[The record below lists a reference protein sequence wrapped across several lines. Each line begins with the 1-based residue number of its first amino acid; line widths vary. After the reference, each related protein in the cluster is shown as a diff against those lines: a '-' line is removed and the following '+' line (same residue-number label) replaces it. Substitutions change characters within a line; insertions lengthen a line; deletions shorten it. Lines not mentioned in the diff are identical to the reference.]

1 MGMILAHHIPPQRP
15 AEAPASDPCSY
26 TVKFDGP
33 TIDNFSAPGGSRR
46 DVVFRPDG
54 LRAWTHWTITF
65 GGFDTHQYDLP
76 APWDFANPRINS
88 GNILRTTGLNRSMTW
103 HDNGNK
109 LTFLR
114 RWFSSFRRIDT
125 WDQSAT
131 PYDISAGLGPVFA
144 SLTAITGPGEY
155 MVRFSLDGFKM
166 FVDISAATMQ
176 RYNLAIAHDISSS
189 TGVDQIFNY
198 GAAGIGSSNTWG
210 FSADHTRI
218 YFVTGSGGNLIASF
232 DLTAPDDISAPFNFV
247 TGVSTNLP
255 TNLGVARG
263 LTIRGDTGDIILLAD
278 QNNQRIRCWTGGVAP
293 TTDPVFNDVVLLLDF
308 AGPDGGTNITDL
320 SPSGHTETFHGNA
333 EIDTAV
339 RSKGNNTLKLDGA
352 GDLIDYPQSSDF
364 DFPGDFTVEC
374 DIRFNAPAVG
384 TSGFISSY
392 DVPTTNGGWWLQWAA
407 TGDLRFGQAD
417 VPGALISRTFVPVAN
432 TLYSIAV
439 TRAGT
444 DLRMFIDGVQQGIAE
459 TDSTNLS
466 GSTVGVS
473 IGALQPPA
481 VQDFDGY
488 IGSVRLTKGV
498 ARYTAGYT
506 PPGCG
511 FPSVPAPPSPVVA
524 SGAPSITK
532 PTSAGV
538 AVVTSTP
545 AIEAGAPLIG
555 SGGSPTTIPAS
566 PTETAGD
573 RIFVYGSNEVP
584 TVDGT
589 WTQLAT
595 APTSFYVFTK
605 VAAGD
610 VTDLAQSQ
618 GSGVGHAVFIKF
630 TMKDTAGVGSW
641 DFDAQSTLRNTF
653 RTAFDCNSLS
663 FGLGSGPSCAFFAGL
678 RIGSGVQPGTV
689 GDFSDANFNAPPTG
703 GTILKVKTSQVGAP
717 FNTYWSAISFFC
729 EPTKILYATGKFWS
743 GANSPTSHL
752 TQTRGFR
759 YDHD

>member
-1 MGMILAHHIPPQRP
+1 MGMILGHHLPLKLI
-15 AEAPASDPCSY
+15 APAADSCSY

-33 TIDNFSAPGGSRR
+33 TIDNFSSPGGFRY
-46 DVVFRPDG
+46 DVRIRPDG
-54 LRAWTHWTITF
+54 LRVWTHWTISF

-88 GNILRTTGLNRSMTW
+88 GNILRTGSLNRSMEW
-103 HDNGNK
+103 HDSGNK

-125 WDQSAT
+125 YDQSAT

-144 SLTAITGPGEY
+144 SLTAITGPGEFL
-155 MVRFSLDGFKM
+155 VRFSLDGFKM
-166 FVDISAATMQ
+166 FTDISAATMQ

-189 TGVDQIFNY
+189 TGVDQIWNY
-198 GAAGIGSSNTWG
+198 GAAGIGSTNTWE
-210 FSADHTRI
+210 FSADHTRV
-218 YFVTGSGGNLIASF
+218 YFVTQTGDLLASF

-255 TNLGVARG
+255 SNLGIARG
-263 LTIRGDTGDIILLAD
+263 MNIRPDTGDIILLAD
-278 QNNQRIRCWTGGVAP
+278 QNNQRIRCWAGGVAP
-293 TTDPVFNDVVLLLDF
+293 TTDPILSSVVLLLDF

-320 SPSGHTETFHGNA
+320 SPSGHTETFHGDA
-333 EIDTAV
+333 KIDTLV
-339 RSKGNNTLKLDGA
+339 RSKGNNTLQLDGV
-352 GDLIDYPQSSDF
+352 GDYVDYPQSSDF

-384 TSGFISSY
+384 TSGFLSTY
-392 DVPTTNGGWWLQWAA
+392 DVPTTNGGWWLQWSA
-407 TGDLRFGQAD
+407 GNLLRFGQAD
-417 VPGALISRTFVPVAN
+417 SPGALISRTFAPVAN
-432 TLYSIAV
+432 QMYSLAV

-466 GSTVGVS
+466 GSTVGVA
-473 IGALQPPA
+473 IGVTKPPNN
-481 VQDFDGY
+481 QDFDGY

-498 ARYTAGYT
+498 ARYTSGYT

-511 FPSVPAPPSPVVA
+511 FPSDPVPPSPVTA

-532 PTSAGV
+532 PTSAGA
-538 AVVTSTP
+538 AVVTSTA
-545 AIEAGAPLIG
+545 AIVAGPPLIG
-555 SGGSPTTIPAS
+555 SGGAPQIIPNA
-566 PTETAGD
+566 PIQGVGD
-573 RIFVYGSNEVP
+573 RIFVYGANEVP

-595 APTSFYVFTK
+595 APTSFFLFTK
-605 VAAGD
+605 IAAGD
-610 VTDLAQSQ
+610 VTDQALTQ
-618 GSGVGHAVFIKF
+618 GSSVGHAVFIKF
-630 TMKDTAGVGSW
+630 TMVDPGGIGVW
-641 DFDAQSTLRNTF
+641 DFNAQSTLRNTF
-653 RTAFDCNSLS
+653 RTAFDNNSLAA
-663 FGLGSGPSCAFFAGL
+663 FGTPAPSCSFFAGL

-689 GDFSDANFNAPPTG
+689 GDFSDPLWNAPPNG

-717 FNTYWSAISFFC
+717 FNTYWHGISFLC
-729 EPTKILYATGKFWS
+729 EPTKVAYATGKKWV
-743 GANSPTSHL
+743 GANEPTSHL